1 MTDISIPITSG
12 KCIFGVSTF
21 RHKHFFAWPWR
32 GGAATRNGK
41 GERLPVNIEHSYEVP
56 AKVSVR
62 NERFGGLVYRYDNR
76 ALLFLHSRPL
86 VDFLRE
92 LDGER
97 PLGVALEEFAAE
109 RGMDEGQRQALE
121 NALGQLEGKGI
132 IREL

>member
-1 MTDISIPITSG
+1 MNLSYKHLFACSDRSDRITGISLHGRILPE
-12 KCIFGVSTF
+12 GVT
-21 RHKHFFAWPWR
+21 WI
-32 GGAATRNGK
+32 GK
-41 GERLPVNIEHSYEVP
+41 GERLPVNTEQSYEVP

-86 VDFLRE
+86 VDFLKE

-97 PLGVALEEFAAE
+97 PLGVALEKFAAE
-109 RGMDEGQRQALE
+109 RGLDDGQRQALE

>member
-1 MTDISIPITSG
+1 M
-12 KCIFGVSTF
+12 
-21 RHKHFFAWPWR
+21 
-32 GGAATRNGK
+32 
-41 GERLPVNIEHSYEVP
+41 PVNTEQSYEVP

-97 PLGVALEEFAAE
+97 TLGVTLEEFAAK
-109 RGMDEGQRQALE
+109 RGLDEGQRRALE

>member
-1 MTDISIPITSG
+1 M
-12 KCIFGVSTF
+12 
-21 RHKHFFAWPWR
+21 
-32 GGAATRNGK
+32 
-41 GERLPVNIEHSYEVP
+41 PVNTEQSYEVP

-62 NERFGGLVYRYDNR
+62 YERFGGLVYRYDNR

-86 VDFLRE
+86 VEFLKG

-109 RGMDEGQRQALE
+109 RGLDDGQRQAME